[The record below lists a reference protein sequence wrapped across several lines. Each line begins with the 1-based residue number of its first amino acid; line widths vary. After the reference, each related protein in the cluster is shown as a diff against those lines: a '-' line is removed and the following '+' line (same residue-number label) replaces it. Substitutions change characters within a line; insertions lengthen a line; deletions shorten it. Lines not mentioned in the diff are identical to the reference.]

1 MCVVM
6 FKRGVRAVSHSLFAY
21 FRDRRLIMKGLKEK
35 RERYFLM
42 MKRQHI
48 IHN

>member
-1 MCVVM
+1 MCAC
-6 FKRGVRAVSHSLFAY
+6 VRFQFFHSLFAY
-21 FRDRRLIMKGLKEK
+21 FRDQRLIMKGLKEK

-42 MKRQHI
+42 MKRQRI